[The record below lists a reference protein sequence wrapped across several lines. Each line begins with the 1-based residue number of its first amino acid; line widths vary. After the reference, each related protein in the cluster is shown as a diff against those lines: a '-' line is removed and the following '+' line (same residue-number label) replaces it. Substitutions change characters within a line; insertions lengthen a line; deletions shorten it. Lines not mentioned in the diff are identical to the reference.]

1 MINNIFFQQCQYPKK
16 LKVVQSKDGPES
28 RFGIV
33 KVMKYEIPC
42 KGDIEITTDGSIFV
56 YQITKSGEKKGIR
69 IPKENGITDE
79 YREVFNEGK
88 TIGCFMW
95 LLENNQKK

>member
-1 MINNIFFQQCQYPKK
+1 ME
-16 LKVVQSKDGPES
+16 DG

-33 KVMKYEIPC
+33 RVMKFEIPC
-42 KGDIEITTDGSIFV
+42 KGDIEISHDGSILI
-56 YQITKSGEKKGIR
+56 YQITKSSKKKGLQ

-88 TIGCFMW
+88 TIGDKAIGVAMGGRRKTKDFKPGQ
-95 LLENNQKK
+95 L